1 MKIKP
6 LKKYSIGYE
15 VLRFFVSIYFR
26 VFYRRLYVTGLENIP
41 AQGPLIF
48 APNHQNALM
57 DALAIV
63 CTVKRQPVFLARSDI
78 FKKPLQAAALRF
90 LRILPVFRMRDGYG
104 TLKENDE
111 VFDRVTEVLRNGGAI
126 GIMPEGNHGD
136 KKMLRPLKK
145 GILRIAF
152 QAEESSD
159 FSLDLKIVPVGLEFD
174 NYTSFRSSLFVN
186 FGKPFDFKHIFDE
199 YKENQTVA
207 MNKAKDFLADNLR
220 LYMIDIRNEEYHS
233 MFLDLW
239 DLAGKKLENLFKSAK
254 NKLYRHFH
262 GGKVL
267 SEAINKFHNENAA
280 FLESLS
286 LKVNRLK
293 EILHENKLKISCLAK
308 SPECIIG
315 LLLKLIGLFVLSP
328 VWLYGLVNSFIPWL
342 IIRKLTKMIKDAQFI
357 SSFKFGLSLV
367 LFTFFYLVQFMVFGI
382 FLGFAPGLLY
392 LLSLPLTGF
401 IAWAYLKWW
410 NKLLK
415 EYTYSSFFKRGK
427 LNDAIQL
434 RDEILKDM
442 EVLVP
447 ELKD

>member
-15 VLRFFVSIYFR
+15 VLRFFVSIYLR
-26 VFYRRLYVTGLENIP
+26 IFYRKLHVTGLENIP
-41 AQGPLIF
+41 AKGPLIF

-78 FKKPLQAAALRF
+78 FKKPTQAAALRF
-90 LRILPVFRMRDGYG
+90 LRILPVFRIRDGYG

-159 FSLDLKIVPVGLEFD
+159 FNLDLKIVPVGLEFD

-199 YKENQTVA
+199 YKENQTLA

-220 LYMIDIRNEEYHS
+220 LYMIDVRNEEYHS

-254 NKLYRHFH
+254 GKLYRHFH

-267 SEAINKFHNENAA
+267 SEAINRFHNENPA
-280 FLESLS
+280 FLEGLS
-286 LKVNRLK
+286 QKVNKLSGT
-293 EILHENKLKISCLAK
+293 LHQNNLKISCLGK
-308 SPECIIG
+308 SPEGKISLIFKLFG
-315 LLLKLIGLFVLSP
+315 LVVLTP
-328 VWLYGLVNSFIPWL
+328 FWIYGLINNFIPWL
-342 IIRKLTKMIKDAQFI
+342 IVRKLTRLIKDSQFV

-367 LFTFFYLVQFMVFGI
+367 LFILFYLVQFIVFGI

-410 NKLLK
+410 KNLR
-415 EYTYSSFFKRGK
+415 TSFAYISFYKRGR
-427 LNDAIQL
+427 LNDALQL
-434 RDEILKDM
+434 RDEILDEMKI
-442 EVLVP
+442 LVP

>member
-1 MKIKP
+1 MRIKP

-15 VLRFFVSIYFR
+15 VLRFFVSVYFR
-26 VFYRRLYVTGLENIP
+26 IFYRQLHVTGLENIP
-41 AQGPLIF
+41 DQGPLIF

-78 FKKPLQAAALRF
+78 FKKPMQAAALRF

-111 VFDRVTEVLRNGGAI
+111 VFDRVTEVLLNDGAI

-159 FSLDLKIVPVGLEFD
+159 FNLNLKIVPVGLEFD

-207 MNKAKDFLADNLR
+207 MNRAKDFLADNLR
-220 LYMIDIRNEEYHS
+220 LYMIDIRNEENHS
-233 MFLDLW
+233 TFIDLW
-239 DLAGKKLENLFKSAK
+239 SLAGEKLENLFKSAK
-254 NKLYRHFH
+254 SKLYRHFH

-267 SEAINKFHNENAA
+267 SEAINKFQNDNAS

-286 LKVNRLK
+286 VKVKRLS
-293 EILHENKLKISCLAK
+293 EILRENNLKIACLAK
-308 SPECIIG
+308 SPESRIG
-315 LLLKLIGLFVLSP
+315 LGFKFLGLVLLSP

-342 IIRKLTKMIKDAQFI
+342 IIRKLTKMIQDAQFI

-367 LFTFFYLVQFMVFGI
+367 LFTLFYLIQFLVIGFI
-382 FLGFAPGLLY
+382 LGFSFGMIY

-410 NKLLK
+410 RKLIQA
-415 EYTYSSFFKRGK
+415 YSYSSIDKQGK
-427 LNDAIQL
+427 LESALQL
-434 RDEILKDM
+434 RDEILRDI

-447 ELKD
+447 ELKR

>member
-6 LKKYSIGYE
+6 LKRYSIGYE

-26 VFYRRLYVTGLENIP
+26 IFYRRLYVTGLENIP

-159 FSLDLKIVPVGLEFD
+159 FSLDLQIVPVGLEFD

-207 MNKAKDFLADNLR
+207 INKAKDFLADNLR

-233 MFLDLW
+233 MFLNLW
-239 DLAGKKLENLFKSAK
+239 DLAGNKLENIFKSAK
-254 NKLYRHFH
+254 SKLYRHFH

-267 SEAINKFHNENAA
+267 SEAINKLQNENAA
-280 FLESLS
+280 FLENLS
-286 LKVNRLK
+286 IKVNKLSEVLREK
-293 EILHENKLKISCLAK
+293 NLKIACLAK
-308 SPECIIG
+308 SPKSRFG
-315 LLLKLIGLFVLSP
+315 LFIKLIGLVLLSP

-410 NKLLK
+410 NKLRK
-415 EYTYSSFFKRGK
+415 AFAYSSFYKRGR
-427 LNDAIQL
+427 LIDALQL
-434 RDEILKDM
+434 RDEILDEMKI
-442 EVLVP
+442 LVP